1 MCQRPDENSE
11 GGQIDRYR
19 IVRTIGHGRLSVVYE
34 VLDED
39 GTRLALRVLS
49 TAIEG
54 DDVAFERFRR
64 EALMAER
71 IVHPNVVPVLG
82 HGETGGRPYVVL
94 RLMTGGSLADLIA
107 AGPMPLERLVTLLLG
122 VATGVDAV
130 HARGLVHRD
139 IKPENILLDENGT
152 ALISDFVLAKDTEGD
167 DLTLTRPGQALGSL
181 DYIAPEQIRGRPVSA
196 ATDVYSLAC
205 VAWAGLTG
213 APPFADRPSMRVLFA
228 HLQEQPRDLG
238 ALCPYLSPA
247 TVRAVTRGLE
257 KDPHD
262 RPRGPLAYVQDVAYT
277 AGISV

>member
-1 MCQRPDENSE
+1 MGVHRSQPIPKPGVRQGRFHTWGARPREAMGKPWRCHGAGNRSRRLCSRARMCQRPDENSE

-94 RLMTGGSLADLIA
+94 RLMTGGSLADLVA

-139 IKPENILLDENGT
+139 IKPENI
-152 ALISDFVLAKDTEGD
+152 
-167 DLTLTRPGQALGSL
+167 
-181 DYIAPEQIRGRPVSA
+181 
-196 ATDVYSLAC
+196 
-205 VAWAGLTG
+205 
-213 APPFADRPSMRVLFA
+213 
-228 HLQEQPRDLG
+228 
-238 ALCPYLSPA
+238 
-247 TVRAVTRGLE
+247 
-257 KDPHD
+257 
-262 RPRGPLAYVQDVAYT
+262 
-277 AGISV
+277 